1 MPARFPIDSG
11 VSPDSLAA
19 ISRTPLSRMALTR
32 RSSDS
37 IAASAPVSM
46 R

>member
-11 VSPDSLAA
+11 VSPDSRVAM
-19 ISRTPLSRMALTR
+19 SRMPLSRMALTR

-37 IAASAPVSM
+37 IAASAPASM